1 MRSYGYTLI
10 EIVITLLIMAVLAA
24 MAVSSYG
31 AYVRRAHAVEAIEQ
45 LDTYRTRMEK
55 AFQDNGNYGAGNCSV
70 AVPTGVTHFGFTC
83 ALAPDGQTFTA
94 RATGVVALAG
104 YTYSIN
110 EQGLRRTEAF
120 PGVGAAAD
128 CFMVE
133 RNRCR

>member
-1 MRSYGYTLI
+1 MRSFGYTLI
-10 EIVITLLIMAVLAA
+10 EIVITLLVMAVLAA

-31 AYVRRAHAVEAIEQ
+31 GYVRRAHAVEAIEQ

-55 AFQDNGNYGAGNCSV
+55 AFQDNGNYGAGACSV
-70 AVPTGVTHFGFTC
+70 AVPTGVAQFAYSC
-83 ALAPDGQTFTA
+83 QLAVDGQTFTA
-94 RATGVVALAG
+94 QSTGSGAMAG

-110 EQGLRRTEAF
+110 DQGLRRTEAF
-120 PGVGAAAD
+120 PGLAAAAD